1 MLTKLDDT
9 LLHQAPTTFDH
20 AVTSDHRF
28 YDRYWFQAIE
38 PGGATSLVAGMGL
51 YKNTNVLDG
60 FCTVVYDGMQ
70 YCLRVSRGA
79 AAGRRRH
86 ERRRAVR
93 RRGRRAPPVAHR
105 DRARAPSDRL

>member
-60 FCTVVYDGMQ
+60 FCTVV
-70 YCLRVSRGA
+70 
-79 AAGRRRH
+79 H
-86 ERRRAVR
+86 
-93 RRGRRAPPVAHR
+93 
-105 DRARAPSDRL
+105 